1 MKATALRLVSLHLD
15 LLSPTGSGDRPP
27 LARKQQD
34 RRSNL
39 REIHKPGQSE
49 FRVGFSY
56 CISYRLRPG
65 RLARSNYS
73 SWSRLPKEG
82 AGPEVV
88 QNKPMKFSDSARRN
102 LGVSALLL
110 SILQAVCPAFLA
122 LGAVRLWVGFGALAL
137 AASTRAALRS
147 YHQDAIRIP
156 VMIIALV
163 AASLNLFVIWQI
175 RRLRARPAAQWR
187 VTAPT
192 PKQLRSE
199 RAQIILALLTYFFLV
214 VESLTHLKLHHHL

>member
-1 MKATALRLVSLHLD
+1 M
-15 LLSPTGSGDRPP
+15 P
-27 LARKQQD
+27 
-34 RRSNL
+34 
-39 REIHKPGQSE
+39 
-49 FRVGFSY
+49 
-56 CISYRLRPG
+56 
-65 RLARSNYS
+65 
-73 SWSRLPKEG
+73 PKE
-82 AGPEVV
+82 AAVPEVV
-88 QNKPMKFSDSARRN
+88 QKTAMKLSDSVRRN

-122 LGAVRLWVGFGALAL
+122 LGTVRLWVGLGALAL
-137 AASTRAALRS
+137 ASSTQAALRW

-156 VMIIALV
+156 VMIVALV

-199 RAQIILALLTYFFLV
+199 RVQIILALLTYLFLV
-214 VESLTHLKLHHHL
+214 IESLTHLKIHHHL